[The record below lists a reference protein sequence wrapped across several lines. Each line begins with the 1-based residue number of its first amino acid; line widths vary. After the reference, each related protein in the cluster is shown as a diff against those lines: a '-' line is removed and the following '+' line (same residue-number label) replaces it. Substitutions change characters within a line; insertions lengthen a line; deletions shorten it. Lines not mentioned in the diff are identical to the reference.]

1 MKSPSDLISFEIVR
15 KRRGIALA
23 DCEKED
29 WIWIAYVPVA
39 FVTFFVCHLV
49 HAYKFYLYLNTA
61 R

>member
-1 MKSPSDLISFEIVR
+1 MKSLSDLISFEIVR

-29 WIWIAYVPVA
+29 WIWIAYAKPLL
-39 FVTFFVCHLV
+39 FPFFVCHLV
-49 HAYKFYLYLNTA
+49 HAYKFHLYLNTA